1 MNEDGHSPTNNDL
14 PAKPRRGDVVWT
26 REKRADF
33 LIALESTGNVSRA
46 SKAVGMSRQGTYN
59 QKEKDSK
66 FAALWEEALANYIDG
81 LEAEVDRRAFEGND
95 KPVWHRGEKVGSI
108 KEYSDLLAMFRLKGL
123 RPGMYRDNAT
133 EVKIGVGINLN
144 E

>member
-1 MNEDGHSPTNNDL
+1 MNENL

-59 QKEKDSK
+59 QKGKDSK
-66 FAALWEEALANYIDG
+66 FAPLWEEALANYIDG

-95 KPVWHRGEKVGSI
+95 KPVWHRGEKVGSV